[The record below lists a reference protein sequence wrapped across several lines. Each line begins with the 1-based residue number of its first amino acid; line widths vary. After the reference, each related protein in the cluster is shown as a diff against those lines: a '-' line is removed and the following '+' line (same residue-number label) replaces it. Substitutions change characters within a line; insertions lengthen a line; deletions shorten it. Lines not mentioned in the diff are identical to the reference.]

1 MPWLDD
7 RYLGIIVAL
16 MTVSIWAVFIVATRF
31 SVSTNFTVE
40 EILFLRLVPSTLIM
54 APFMIKYDLI
64 PRGLSWLKAGMLMIG
79 ASAVF
84 PYIVSSGLSFAP
96 ASDGGVLAPGMLPFW
111 TALAAFLILGEKLD
125 QVRRAGLFVILIGAL
140 LVGLW
145 QILFNSDEG
154 VWRGHILFLIGSGLF
169 AVYSVIFRQS
179 GLTPL
184 HGLLIGLFW
193 GTLFIIPILLL
204 TGKVNFNNV
213 SPLDIGI
220 TIVIQSLIIG
230 ILATIL
236 FNYGVRLIGASE
248 MGAFGALTPIL
259 AMLGGIIFLNE
270 IVPAIKMV
278 GIFLVAIGVFLASGI
293 LKLKRHKNKKSL
305 GKEHY

>member
-1 MPWLDD
+1 MLNLN
-7 RYLGIIVAL
+7 RSYLGVLVAL
-16 MTVSIWAVFIVATRF
+16 ITVSIWAVFIVATRF

-40 EILFLRLVPSTLIM
+40 EVLILRLVPSTLIM

-79 ASAVF
+79 ASAIF

-111 TALAAFLILGEKLD
+111 TALAAFFILGEKLD
-125 QVRRAGLFVILIGAL
+125 QVRQIGLLIILMGAL
-140 LVGLW
+140 MVGLW
-145 QILFNSDEG
+145 QIIFNSDEG

-169 AVYSVIFRQS
+169 AIYSVIFRQS

-193 GTLFIIPILLL
+193 GTLFITPILLL
-204 TGKVNFNNV
+204 TGKVTFHDV
-213 SPLDIGI
+213 SAFDIGI
-220 TIVIQSLIIG
+220 TIFIQSLVIG

-259 AMLGGIIFLNE
+259 AMMGGILFLNE
-270 IVPAIKMV
+270 SVPAIKMA

-293 LKLKRHKNKKSL
+293 LKQKNNQN
-305 GKEHY
+305 KES

>member
-1 MPWLDD
+1 MLSLDR
-7 RYLGIIVAL
+7 RYLGVIVAL

-79 ASAVF
+79 ASAIF

-125 QVRRAGLFVILIGAL
+125 QIRRAGLFVILIGAL

-179 GLTPL
+179 GLTPI

-204 TGKVNFNNV
+204 TGRVNFNDV
-213 SPLDIGI
+213 SAFDIGI

-236 FNYGVRLIGASE
+236 FNYGVRLIGVSE

-259 AMLGGIIFLNE
+259 AMLGGIMFLNE
-270 IVPAIKMV
+270 TVPAIKMV

-293 LKLKRHKNKKSL
+293 LKLKSHKNEKSL
-305 GKEHY
+305 GKHH

>member
-1 MPWLDD
+1 MLKLK
-7 RYLGIIVAL
+7 RSYLGVLVAL
-16 MTVSIWAVFIVATRF
+16 ITVSIWAVFIVATRF

-40 EILFLRLVPSTLIM
+40 EVLILRLVPSTLIM

-79 ASAVF
+79 ASAIF

-111 TALAAFLILGEKLD
+111 TALAAFFILGEKLD
-125 QVRRAGLFVILIGAL
+125 QVRRTGLLIILIGAL
-140 LVGLW
+140 MVGLW
-145 QILFNSDEG
+145 QIIFNSDEG

-169 AVYSVIFRQS
+169 AIYSVIFRQS

-193 GTLFIIPILLL
+193 GTLFITPILLL
-204 TGKVNFNNV
+204 TGKVTFHDV
-213 SPLDIGI
+213 SAFDIGI
-220 TIVIQSLIIG
+220 TIFIQSLVIG

-259 AMLGGIIFLNE
+259 AMMGGILFLNE
-270 IVPAIKMV
+270 SVPSIKMA

-293 LKLKRHKNKKSL
+293 LKQKNNQNKKS
-305 GKEHY
+305 

>member
-1 MPWLDD
+1 MLKLKSS
-7 RYLGIIVAL
+7 YLGVLVAL
-16 MTVSIWAVFIVATRF
+16 ITVSIWAVFIVATRF

-40 EILFLRLVPSTLIM
+40 EVLILRLVPSTLIM

-79 ASAVF
+79 ASAIF

-111 TALAAFLILGEKLD
+111 TALAAFFILGEKLD
-125 QVRRAGLFVILIGAL
+125 QVRRTGLLIILIGAL
-140 LVGLW
+140 MVGLW
-145 QILFNSDEG
+145 QIIFNSDEG

-169 AVYSVIFRQS
+169 AIYSVIFRQS

-193 GTLFIIPILLL
+193 GTLFITPILLL
-204 TGKVNFNNV
+204 TGKVTFHDV
-213 SPLDIGI
+213 SAFDIGI
-220 TIVIQSLIIG
+220 TIFIQSLVIG

-259 AMLGGIIFLNE
+259 AMMGGILFLNE
-270 IVPAIKMV
+270 SVPAIKMA

-293 LKLKRHKNKKSL
+293 LKQKNNQNKKS
-305 GKEHY
+305 

>member
-1 MPWLDD
+1 MLNLDR
-7 RYLGIIVAL
+7 RYLGVIVAL

-40 EILFLRLVPSTLIM
+40 EVLFLRLVPSTLIM

-79 ASAVF
+79 ASAIF

-125 QVRRAGLFVILIGAL
+125 QIRRTGLFVILVGAL

-154 VWRGHILFLIGSGLF
+154 VWRGHILFLVGSGLF
-169 AVYSVIFRQS
+169 AIYSVIFRQS

-193 GTLFIIPILLL
+193 GTLFIVPILLL
-204 TGKVNFNNV
+204 TGRVNFNDV
-213 SPLDIGI
+213 SAFDIGI

-259 AMLGGIIFLNE
+259 AMLGGIMFLDE
-270 IVPAIKMV
+270 TEPAIKMI

-293 LKLKRHKNKKSL
+293 LKDKSYKNEKPQ
-305 GKEHY
+305 

>member
-1 MPWLDD
+1 MSKLK
-7 RYLGIIVAL
+7 RSYLGVLVAL
-16 MTVSIWAVFIVATRF
+16 ITVSIWAVFIVATRF

-40 EILFLRLVPSTLIM
+40 EVLILRLVPSTLIM

-79 ASAVF
+79 ASAIF

-111 TALAAFLILGEKLD
+111 TALAAFFILGEKLD
-125 QVRRAGLFVILIGAL
+125 QVRRTGLLIILIGAL
-140 LVGLW
+140 MVGLW
-145 QILFNSDEG
+145 QIIFNSDEG

-169 AVYSVIFRQS
+169 AIYSVIFRQS

-193 GTLFIIPILLL
+193 GTLFITPILLL
-204 TGKVNFNNV
+204 TGKVTFHDV
-213 SPLDIGI
+213 SAFDIGI
-220 TIVIQSLIIG
+220 TIFIQSLVIG

-259 AMLGGIIFLNE
+259 AMMGGILFLNE
-270 IVPAIKMV
+270 SVPVIKMA

-293 LKLKRHKNKKSL
+293 LKQKNSHNKKS
-305 GKEHY
+305 

>member
-1 MPWLDD
+1 MLNLDR
-7 RYLGIIVAL
+7 RYLGVIVAL

-40 EILFLRLVPSTLIM
+40 EVLFLRLVPSTLIM

-79 ASAVF
+79 ASAIF

-125 QVRRAGLFVILIGAL
+125 QIRRAGLFVILIGAL

-204 TGKVNFNNV
+204 TGRVNFNDV
-213 SPLDIGI
+213 SAFDIGI

-259 AMLGGIIFLNE
+259 AMLGGIMFLDE
-270 IVPAIKMV
+270 TVPAIKMI

-293 LKLKRHKNKKSL
+293 LKDKSYKNEKL
-305 GKEHY
+305 Q

>member
-1 MPWLDD
+1 MFNLN
-7 RYLGIIVAL
+7 RLYLGVLIAL
-16 MTVSIWAVFIVATRF
+16 LTVSIWAVFIVATRF

-40 EILFLRLVPSTLIM
+40 EVIFLRLVPSTIIM

-79 ASAVF
+79 ASAIF

-111 TALAAFLILGEKLD
+111 TALAAFFILGEKLD
-125 QVRRAGLFVILIGAL
+125 KVRRTGLFIILVGAL
-140 LVGLW
+140 MVGLW
-145 QILFNSDEG
+145 QIIFNSAEG
-154 VWRGHILFLIGSGLF
+154 VWRGHILFLVGSGLF
-169 AVYSVIFRQS
+169 AIYSVIFRQS

-193 GTLFIIPILLL
+193 GTLFITPILLL
-204 TGKVNFNNV
+204 TGRVNFSDV
-213 SPLDIGI
+213 SAFDIGI
-220 TIVIQSLIIG
+220 TIFIQSLIIG

-259 AMLGGIIFLNE
+259 AMLGGILFLNE
-270 IVPAIKMV
+270 SVPLIKMA

-293 LKLKRHKNKKSL
+293 LKQKSYE
-305 GKEHY
+305 GEKS

>member
-1 MPWLDD
+1 MLKLK
-7 RYLGIIVAL
+7 RSYLGVLVAL
-16 MTVSIWAVFIVATRF
+16 ITVSIWAVFIVATRF
-31 SVSTNFTVE
+31 SVSTKFTVE
-40 EILFLRLVPSTLIM
+40 EVLILRLVPSTLIM

-79 ASAVF
+79 ASAIF

-111 TALAAFLILGEKLD
+111 TALAAFFILGEKLD
-125 QVRRAGLFVILIGAL
+125 QVRRTRLLIILIGAL
-140 LVGLW
+140 MVGLW
-145 QILFNSDEG
+145 QIIFNSDEG

-169 AVYSVIFRQS
+169 AIYSVIFRQS

-193 GTLFIIPILLL
+193 GTLFITPILLL
-204 TGKVNFNNV
+204 TGKVTFHDV
-213 SPLDIGI
+213 SAFDIGI
-220 TIVIQSLIIG
+220 TIFIQSLVIG

-259 AMLGGIIFLNE
+259 AMMGGILFLNE
-270 IVPAIKMV
+270 SVPAIKMA

-293 LKLKRHKNKKSL
+293 LKQKNKQNKKS
-305 GKEHY
+305 

>member
-1 MPWLDD
+1 MFNLNR
-7 RYLGIIVAL
+7 RYLGVLVAL
-16 MTVSIWAVFIVATRF
+16 TTVFIWAIFIVATRF
-31 SVSTNFTVE
+31 SLTTNFTVE

-79 ASAVF
+79 ASAIF

-111 TALAAFLILGEKLD
+111 TALAAFLILGEKLN
-125 QVRRAGLFVILIGAL
+125 QVRRTGLFIILVGAL
-140 LVGLW
+140 MVGLW
-145 QILFNSDEG
+145 QIIFNSDEG

-169 AVYSVIFRQS
+169 AIYSVIFRQS

-193 GTLFIIPILLL
+193 GTLFITPILLL
-204 TGKVNFNNV
+204 TGRVNFSDV
-213 SPLDIGI
+213 SAFDIGV
-220 TIVIQSLIIG
+220 TIFIQSLIIG
-230 ILATIL
+230 ILATVL

-259 AMLGGIIFLNE
+259 AMLGGIFFLNE
-270 IVPAIKMV
+270 SVPGIKMV
-278 GIFLVAIGVFLASGI
+278 GIFFVAIGVFLASGI
-293 LKLKRHKNKKSL
+293 VKQKSY
-305 GKEHY
+305 ED

>member
-1 MPWLDD
+1 MLKLK
-7 RYLGIIVAL
+7 RSHLGVLVAL
-16 MTVSIWAVFIVATRF
+16 ITVSIWAVFIVATRF

-40 EILFLRLVPSTLIM
+40 EVLILRLVPSTLIM

-64 PRGLSWLKAGMLMIG
+64 PRGLSWFKAGMLMIG
-79 ASAVF
+79 ASAIF

-111 TALAAFLILGEKLD
+111 TALAAFFILGEKLD
-125 QVRRAGLFVILIGAL
+125 QVRRTGLLIILIGAL
-140 LVGLW
+140 MVGLW
-145 QILFNSDEG
+145 QIIFNSDEG

-169 AVYSVIFRQS
+169 AIYSVIFRQS

-193 GTLFIIPILLL
+193 GTLLITPILLL
-204 TGKVNFNNV
+204 TGKVTFQDV
-213 SPLDIGI
+213 SAFDIGI
-220 TIVIQSLIIG
+220 TIFIQSLVIG

-259 AMLGGIIFLNE
+259 AMMGGILFLNE
-270 IVPAIKMV
+270 SVPAIKMA

-293 LKLKRHKNKKSL
+293 LEQKNSHNKKS
-305 GKEHY
+305 

>member
-1 MPWLDD
+1 MSKLK
-7 RYLGIIVAL
+7 RSYLGVLVAL
-16 MTVSIWAVFIVATRF
+16 ITVSIWAVFIVATRF
-31 SVSTNFTVE
+31 SVSTKFTVE
-40 EILFLRLVPSTLIM
+40 EVLILRLVPSTLIM

-79 ASAVF
+79 ASAIF

-111 TALAAFLILGEKLD
+111 TALAAFFILGEKLD
-125 QVRRAGLFVILIGAL
+125 QVRRTGLLIILIGAL
-140 LVGLW
+140 MVGLW
-145 QILFNSDEG
+145 QIIFNSDEG

-169 AVYSVIFRQS
+169 AIYSVIFRQS

-193 GTLFIIPILLL
+193 GTLFITPILLL
-204 TGKVNFNNV
+204 TGKVTFHDV
-213 SPLDIGI
+213 SAFDIGI
-220 TIVIQSLIIG
+220 TIFIQSLVIG

-259 AMLGGIIFLNE
+259 AMMGGILFLNE
-270 IVPAIKMV
+270 SVPAIKMA

-293 LKLKRHKNKKSL
+293 LEQKNSHNKKS
-305 GKEHY
+305 

>member
-1 MPWLDD
+1 MLKLN
-7 RYLGIIVAL
+7 RSYLGVLVAL
-16 MTVSIWAVFIVATRF
+16 ITVFIWAIFIVATRF
-31 SVSTNFTVE
+31 SLTTSFTVE
-40 EILFLRLVPSTLIM
+40 EVLFLRLVPSTLIM

-79 ASAVF
+79 ASAIF
-84 PYIVSSGLSFAP
+84 PYMVSSGLSFAP

-125 QVRRAGLFVILIGAL
+125 QVRRTGLFIILIGAL
-140 LVGLW
+140 MVGLW
-145 QILFNSDEG
+145 QIIFNSDEG

-169 AVYSVIFRQS
+169 AIYSVIFRQS

-193 GTLFIIPILLL
+193 GTLFITPLLLL
-204 TGKVNFNNV
+204 TGKVNFSNV
-213 SPLDIGI
+213 SAFDIGI
-220 TIVIQSLIIG
+220 TIFIQSLIIG

-259 AMLGGIIFLNE
+259 AMLGGIMFLNE
-270 IVPAIKMV
+270 SVPTIKMV

-293 LKLKRHKNKKSL
+293 LKQKSDKNEKSS
-305 GKEHY
+305 

>member
-1 MPWLDD
+1 MLKLK
-7 RYLGIIVAL
+7 RSYLGVFVAL
-16 MTVSIWAVFIVATRF
+16 ITVSIWAVFIVATRF

-40 EILFLRLVPSTLIM
+40 EVLILRLVPSTLIM

-79 ASAVF
+79 ASAIF

-111 TALAAFLILGEKLD
+111 TALAAFFILGEKLD
-125 QVRRAGLFVILIGAL
+125 QVRRTGLLIILIGAL
-140 LVGLW
+140 MVGLW
-145 QILFNSDEG
+145 QIIFNSDEG

-169 AVYSVIFRQS
+169 AIYSVIFRQS

-193 GTLFIIPILLL
+193 GTLFITPILLL
-204 TGKVNFNNV
+204 TGKVTFHDV
-213 SPLDIGI
+213 SAFDIGI
-220 TIVIQSLIIG
+220 TIFIQSLVIG

-259 AMLGGIIFLNE
+259 AMMGGILFLNE
-270 IVPAIKMV
+270 SVPAIKMA

-293 LKLKRHKNKKSL
+293 LEQKNSHNKKS
-305 GKEHY
+305 

>member
-1 MPWLDD
+1 MFNLHR
-7 RYLGIIVAL
+7 RYLGILVAL
-16 MTVSIWAVFIVATRF
+16 ITVFIWAIFIVATRF
-31 SVSTNFTVE
+31 SLTTNFTVE
-40 EILFLRLVPSTLIM
+40 EVLFLRLVPSTLIM

-79 ASAVF
+79 ASAIF

-125 QVRRAGLFVILIGAL
+125 QVRRTGLFIILVGAL
-140 LVGLW
+140 MVGLW
-145 QILFNSDEG
+145 QIIFNSDEG
-154 VWRGHILFLIGSGLF
+154 VWRGHLLFLIGSGLF
-169 AVYSVIFRQS
+169 AIYSVIFRQS

-193 GTLFIIPILLL
+193 GTLFITPILLL
-204 TGKVNFNNV
+204 TGRVNFSDV
-213 SPLDIGI
+213 SSFDIGI
-220 TIVIQSLIIG
+220 TIFIQSLIIG
-230 ILATIL
+230 ILATVL

-259 AMLGGIIFLNE
+259 AMLGGILFLNE
-270 IVPAIKMV
+270 SVSGIKMA
-278 GIFLVAIGVFLASGI
+278 GIFFVAIGVFLASGI
-293 LKLKRHKNKKSL
+293 VKQKVYKD
-305 GKEHY
+305 

>member
-1 MPWLDD
+1 MLKLK
-7 RYLGIIVAL
+7 RSYLGVLVAL
-16 MTVSIWAVFIVATRF
+16 ITVSIWAVFIVATRF

-40 EILFLRLVPSTLIM
+40 EVLILRLVPSTLIM

-79 ASAVF
+79 ASAIF

-111 TALAAFLILGEKLD
+111 TALAAFFILGERLD
-125 QVRRAGLFVILIGAL
+125 QVRRTGLLIILIGAL
-140 LVGLW
+140 MVGLW
-145 QILFNSDEG
+145 QIIFNSDEG

-169 AVYSVIFRQS
+169 AIYSVIFRQS

-193 GTLFIIPILLL
+193 GTLFITPILLL
-204 TGKVNFNNV
+204 TGKVTFHDV
-213 SPLDIGI
+213 SAFDIGI
-220 TIVIQSLIIG
+220 TIFIQSLVIG

-259 AMLGGIIFLNE
+259 AMMGGILFLNE
-270 IVPAIKMV
+270 SVPTVKMA

-293 LKLKRHKNKKSL
+293 LKQKNN
-305 GKEHY
+305 

>member
-1 MPWLDD
+1 MLKLK
-7 RYLGIIVAL
+7 RSYLGILVAL
-16 MTVSIWAVFIVATRF
+16 ITVSIWAVFIVATRF

-40 EILFLRLVPSTLIM
+40 EVLILRLVPSTLIM

-79 ASAVF
+79 ASAIF

-111 TALAAFLILGEKLD
+111 TALAAFFILGEKLD
-125 QVRRAGLFVILIGAL
+125 QVRRTGLLIILIGAL
-140 LVGLW
+140 MVGLW
-145 QILFNSDEG
+145 QIIFNSDEG

-169 AVYSVIFRQS
+169 AIYSVIFRQS

-193 GTLFIIPILLL
+193 GTLFITPILLL
-204 TGKVNFNNV
+204 TGKVTFHDV
-213 SPLDIGI
+213 SAFDIGI
-220 TIVIQSLIIG
+220 TIFIQSLVIG

-259 AMLGGIIFLNE
+259 AMMGGILFLNE
-270 IVPAIKMV
+270 SVPAIKMA

-293 LKLKRHKNKKSL
+293 LKQKNNQNKKS
-305 GKEHY
+305 

>member
-1 MPWLDD
+1 MFNLHR
-7 RYLGIIVAL
+7 RYLGILVAL
-16 MTVSIWAVFIVATRF
+16 ITVFIWAIFIVATRF
-31 SVSTNFTVE
+31 SLTTNFTVE
-40 EILFLRLVPSTLIM
+40 EVLFLRLVPSTLIM

-79 ASAVF
+79 ASAIF

-125 QVRRAGLFVILIGAL
+125 QVRRTGLFIILVGAL
-140 LVGLW
+140 MVGLW
-145 QILFNSDEG
+145 QIIFNSDEG
-154 VWRGHILFLIGSGLF
+154 VWRGHLLFLIGSGLF
-169 AVYSVIFRQS
+169 AIYSVIFRQS

-193 GTLFIIPILLL
+193 GTLFITPILLL
-204 TGKVNFNNV
+204 TGRVNFSDV
-213 SPLDIGI
+213 SSFDIGI
-220 TIVIQSLIIG
+220 TIFIQSLIIG
-230 ILATIL
+230 ILATVL

-259 AMLGGIIFLNE
+259 AMLGGILFLNE
-270 IVPAIKMV
+270 SVPGIKMA
-278 GIFLVAIGVFLASGI
+278 GIFFVAIGVFLSSGI
-293 LKLKRHKNKKSL
+293 VKQKVYKD
-305 GKEHY
+305 

>member
-1 MPWLDD
+1 MLKLN
-7 RYLGIIVAL
+7 RSYLGVLVAL
-16 MTVSIWAVFIVATRF
+16 ITVSIWAVFIVATRF

-40 EILFLRLVPSTLIM
+40 EVLILRLVPSTLIM

-79 ASAVF
+79 ASAIF

-111 TALAAFLILGEKLD
+111 TALAAFFILGEKLD
-125 QVRRAGLFVILIGAL
+125 KVRRTGLLIILIGAL
-140 LVGLW
+140 MVGLW
-145 QILFNSDEG
+145 QIIFNSDEG

-169 AVYSVIFRQS
+169 AIYSVIFRQS

-193 GTLFIIPILLL
+193 GTLFITPILLL
-204 TGKVNFNNV
+204 TGRVTFTNV
-213 SPLDIGI
+213 SAFDIGI
-220 TIVIQSLIIG
+220 TIFIQSIIIG

-259 AMLGGIIFLNE
+259 AMIGGILFLNE
-270 IVPAIKMV
+270 SVPIIKMT

-293 LKLKRHKNKKSL
+293 LNHKNYQNKKS
-305 GKEHY
+305 

>member
-1 MPWLDD
+1 MLKLK
-7 RYLGIIVAL
+7 RSYLGVLVAL
-16 MTVSIWAVFIVATRF
+16 ITVSIWAVFIVATRF

-40 EILFLRLVPSTLIM
+40 EVLILRLVPSTLIM

-79 ASAVF
+79 ASAIF

-111 TALAAFLILGEKLD
+111 TALAAFFILGEKLD
-125 QVRRAGLFVILIGAL
+125 QVRRTGLLIILIGAL
-140 LVGLW
+140 MVGLW
-145 QILFNSDEG
+145 QIIFNSDEG

-169 AVYSVIFRQS
+169 AIYSVIFRQS

-193 GTLFIIPILLL
+193 GTLFITPILLL
-204 TGKVNFNNV
+204 TGKVTFHDV
-213 SPLDIGI
+213 SAFDIGI
-220 TIVIQSLIIG
+220 TIFIQSLVIG

-259 AMLGGIIFLNE
+259 AMMGGILFLNE
-270 IVPAIKMV
+270 SVPAIKMA

-293 LKLKRHKNKKSL
+293 LKQKNNQN
-305 GKEHY
+305 KESQ

>member
-1 MPWLDD
+1 MLKLK
-7 RYLGIIVAL
+7 RSYLGVLVAL
-16 MTVSIWAVFIVATRF
+16 ITVSIWAVFIVATRF

-40 EILFLRLVPSTLIM
+40 EVLILRLVPSTLIM

-79 ASAVF
+79 ASAIF

-111 TALAAFLILGEKLD
+111 TALAAFFILGEKLD
-125 QVRRAGLFVILIGAL
+125 QVRRTGLLIILIGAL
-140 LVGLW
+140 MVGLW
-145 QILFNSDEG
+145 QIIFNSDEG

-169 AVYSVIFRQS
+169 AIYSVIFRQS

-193 GTLFIIPILLL
+193 GTLFITPILLL
-204 TGKVNFNNV
+204 TGKVTFHDV
-213 SPLDIGI
+213 SAFDIGI
-220 TIVIQSLIIG
+220 TIFIQSLVIG

-259 AMLGGIIFLNE
+259 AMMGGILFLNE
-270 IVPAIKMV
+270 SVPAIKMA

-293 LKLKRHKNKKSL
+293 LEQKNSHNKKS
-305 GKEHY
+305 

>member
-1 MPWLDD
+1 MFNLNR
-7 RYLGIIVAL
+7 RYLGVLVAL
-16 MTVSIWAVFIVATRF
+16 TTVFIWAIFIVATRF
-31 SVSTNFTVE
+31 SLTTNFTVE
-40 EILFLRLVPSTLIM
+40 EVLFLRLVPSTLIM

-79 ASAVF
+79 ASAIF

-125 QVRRAGLFVILIGAL
+125 QVRRTGLFIILVGAL
-140 LVGLW
+140 MVGLW
-145 QILFNSDEG
+145 QIIFNSDDG

-169 AVYSVIFRQS
+169 AIYSVIFRQS

-193 GTLFIIPILLL
+193 GTLFITPILLL
-204 TGKVNFNNV
+204 TGRVNFSDV
-213 SPLDIGI
+213 SAFDIGV
-220 TIVIQSLIIG
+220 TIFIQSLIIG
-230 ILATIL
+230 ILATVL

-259 AMLGGIIFLNE
+259 AMLGGILFLNE
-270 IVPAIKMV
+270 SVPGIKMA
-278 GIFLVAIGVFLASGI
+278 GIFFVAIGVFLASGI
-293 LKLKRHKNKKSL
+293 VKQKSY
-305 GKEHY
+305 ED

>member
-1 MPWLDD
+1 MFNLN
-7 RYLGIIVAL
+7 RLYLGVLIAL
-16 MTVSIWAVFIVATRF
+16 LTVSIWAVFIVATRF

-40 EILFLRLVPSTLIM
+40 EVIFLRLVPSTIIM

-79 ASAVF
+79 ASAIF

-111 TALAAFLILGEKLD
+111 TALAAFFILGEKLD
-125 QVRRAGLFVILIGAL
+125 KVRRTGLFIILVGAL
-140 LVGLW
+140 MVGLW
-145 QILFNSDEG
+145 QIIFNSAEG
-154 VWRGHILFLIGSGLF
+154 VWRGHILFLVGSGLF
-169 AVYSVIFRQS
+169 AIYSVIFRQS

-193 GTLFIIPILLL
+193 GTLFITPILLL
-204 TGKVNFNNV
+204 TGRVNFSDV
-213 SPLDIGI
+213 SAFDIGI
-220 TIVIQSLIIG
+220 TIFIQSLIIG

-259 AMLGGIIFLNE
+259 AMLGGILFLNE
-270 IVPAIKMV
+270 SVPLIKMA

-293 LKLKRHKNKKSL
+293 LKHKSYESGKS
-305 GKEHY
+305 

>member
-1 MPWLDD
+1 MLKLK
-7 RYLGIIVAL
+7 RSYLGVLVAL
-16 MTVSIWAVFIVATRF
+16 ITVSIWAVFIVATRF

-40 EILFLRLVPSTLIM
+40 EVLILRLVPSTLIM

-79 ASAVF
+79 ASAIF

-111 TALAAFLILGEKLD
+111 TALAAFFILGEKLD
-125 QVRRAGLFVILIGAL
+125 QLRRTGLLIILIGAL
-140 LVGLW
+140 MVGLW
-145 QILFNSDEG
+145 QIIFNSDEG

-169 AVYSVIFRQS
+169 AIYSVIFRQS

-193 GTLFIIPILLL
+193 GTLFITPILLL
-204 TGKVNFNNV
+204 TGKVTFHDV
-213 SPLDIGI
+213 SAFDIGI
-220 TIVIQSLIIG
+220 TIFIQSLVIG

-259 AMLGGIIFLNE
+259 AMMGGILFLNE
-270 IVPAIKMV
+270 SVPAIKMA

-293 LKLKRHKNKKSL
+293 LKQKNNQN
-305 GKEHY
+305 KES

>member
-1 MPWLDD
+1 MFNLN
-7 RYLGIIVAL
+7 RLYLGVLIAL
-16 MTVSIWAVFIVATRF
+16 LTVSIWAVFIVATRF

-40 EILFLRLVPSTLIM
+40 EVIFLRLVPSTIIM

-79 ASAVF
+79 ASAIF

-111 TALAAFLILGEKLD
+111 TALAAFFILGEKLD
-125 QVRRAGLFVILIGAL
+125 KVRRTGLFIILVGAL
-140 LVGLW
+140 MVGLW
-145 QILFNSDEG
+145 QIIFNSAEG
-154 VWRGHILFLIGSGLF
+154 VWRGHILFLVGSGLF
-169 AVYSVIFRQS
+169 AIYSVIFRQS

-193 GTLFIIPILLL
+193 GTLFITPILLL
-204 TGKVNFNNV
+204 TGRVNFSDV
-213 SPLDIGI
+213 SAFDIGI
-220 TIVIQSLIIG
+220 TIFIQSLIIG

-259 AMLGGIIFLNE
+259 AMLGGILFLNE
-270 IVPAIKMV
+270 SVPLIKMA

-293 LKLKRHKNKKSL
+293 LKQKSYES
-305 GKEHY
+305 GKS

>member
-1 MPWLDD
+1 MFNLN
-7 RYLGIIVAL
+7 RLYLGVLIAL
-16 MTVSIWAVFIVATRF
+16 LTVSIWAVFIVATRF

-40 EILFLRLVPSTLIM
+40 EVIFLRLVPSTIIM

-79 ASAVF
+79 ASAIF

-111 TALAAFLILGEKLD
+111 TALAAFFILGEKLD
-125 QVRRAGLFVILIGAL
+125 KVRRTGLFIILVGAL
-140 LVGLW
+140 MVGLW
-145 QILFNSDEG
+145 QIIFNSSEG
-154 VWRGHILFLIGSGLF
+154 VWRGHILFLVGSGLF
-169 AVYSVIFRQS
+169 AIYSVIFRQS
-179 GLTPL
+179 ELTPL

-193 GTLFIIPILLL
+193 GTLFITPILLL
-204 TGKVNFNNV
+204 TGRVNFSDV
-213 SPLDIGI
+213 SAFDIGI
-220 TIVIQSLIIG
+220 TIFIQSLIIG

-259 AMLGGIIFLNE
+259 AMLGGILFLNE
-270 IVPAIKMV
+270 SVPLIKMA

-293 LKLKRHKNKKSL
+293 LKQKRYESGKS
-305 GKEHY
+305 

>member
-1 MPWLDD
+1 MFNLDR
-7 RYLGIIVAL
+7 RYLGVLVAL
-16 MTVSIWAVFIVATRF
+16 ITVFIWAIFIVATRF
-31 SVSTNFTVE
+31 SLTTNFTVE
-40 EILFLRLVPSTLIM
+40 EVLFLRLVPSTLIM

-79 ASAVF
+79 ASAIF

-125 QVRRAGLFVILIGAL
+125 QVRRIGLLIILIGAL
-140 LVGLW
+140 MVGLW
-145 QILFNSDEG
+145 QIIFNSDEG

-169 AVYSVIFRQS
+169 AIYSVIFRQS

-193 GTLFIIPILLL
+193 GTLFITPILLL
-204 TGKVNFNNV
+204 TGRVNFSDV
-213 SPLDIGI
+213 SAFDIGI
-220 TIVIQSLIIG
+220 TIFIQSLIIG

-259 AMLGGIIFLNE
+259 AMMGGILFLNE
-270 IVPAIKMV
+270 AVPVIKMA

-293 LKLKRHKNKKSL
+293 TNQKSYQNQ
-305 GKEHY
+305 KS

>member
-1 MPWLDD
+1 MLKLK
-7 RYLGIIVAL
+7 RSYLGVLVAL
-16 MTVSIWAVFIVATRF
+16 ITVSIWAVFIVATRF

-40 EILFLRLVPSTLIM
+40 EVLILRLVPSTLIM

-79 ASAVF
+79 ASAIF

-111 TALAAFLILGEKLD
+111 TALAAFFILGEKLD
-125 QVRRAGLFVILIGAL
+125 QVRRTGLLIILIGAL
-140 LVGLW
+140 MVGLW
-145 QILFNSDEG
+145 QIIFNSDEG

-169 AVYSVIFRQS
+169 AIYSVIFRQS

-193 GTLFIIPILLL
+193 GTLFITPILLL
-204 TGKVNFNNV
+204 TGKVTFHDV
-213 SPLDIGI
+213 SAFDIGI
-220 TIVIQSLIIG
+220 TIFIQSLVIG

-259 AMLGGIIFLNE
+259 AMMGGILFLNE
-270 IVPAIKMV
+270 SVPAIKMA

-293 LKLKRHKNKKSL
+293 LKQKNNQNKQS
-305 GKEHY
+305 

>member
-1 MPWLDD
+1 MLNLDR
-7 RYLGIIVAL
+7 RYLGVIVAL

-31 SVSTNFTVE
+31 SVSTSFTVE
-40 EILFLRLVPSTLIM
+40 EVLFLRLVPSTLIM

-79 ASAVF
+79 ASAIF

-111 TALAAFLILGEKLD
+111 TALAAFLILGEQLD
-125 QVRRAGLFVILIGAL
+125 KIRRAGLFVILVGAL

-145 QILFNSDEG
+145 QILFNSDQG
-154 VWRGHILFLIGSGLF
+154 VWRGHILFLVGSGLF
-169 AVYSVIFRQS
+169 AVYSVVFRQS

-204 TGKVNFNNV
+204 TGRVNFNNV
-213 SPLDIGI
+213 SALDIGI
-220 TIVIQSLIIG
+220 TIIIQSLIIG

-259 AMLGGIIFLNE
+259 AMLGGIMFLNE
-270 IVPAIKMV
+270 TVPAIKMV

-293 LKLKRHKNKKSL
+293 LKLKSYKKKSS
-305 GKEHY
+305 

>member
-1 MPWLDD
+1 MFNLDR
-7 RYLGIIVAL
+7 RYLGVLVAL
-16 MTVSIWAVFIVATRF
+16 ITVFIWAIFIVATRF
-31 SVSTNFTVE
+31 SLTTKFTVE
-40 EILFLRLVPSTLIM
+40 EVLFLRLVPSTLIM

-79 ASAVF
+79 ASAIF

-125 QVRRAGLFVILIGAL
+125 QVRRIGLLIILIGAL
-140 LVGLW
+140 MVGLW
-145 QILFNSDEG
+145 QIIFNSDEG

-169 AVYSVIFRQS
+169 AIYSVIFRQS

-193 GTLFIIPILLL
+193 GTLFITPILLL
-204 TGKVNFNNV
+204 TGRVNFSDV
-213 SPLDIGI
+213 SAFDIGI
-220 TIVIQSLIIG
+220 TIFIQSLIIG

-259 AMLGGIIFLNE
+259 AMMGGILFLNE
-270 IVPAIKMV
+270 SVPIIKMA
-278 GIFLVAIGVFLASGI
+278 GIFLVAIGVFLASGV
-293 LKLKRHKNKKSL
+293 LNHKNYQNEKL
-305 GKEHY
+305 

>member
-1 MPWLDD
+1 MLKLNHS
-7 RYLGIIVAL
+7 YLGVLVAL
-16 MTVSIWAVFIVATRF
+16 ITVSIWAVFIVATRF

-40 EILFLRLVPSTLIM
+40 EVLILRLVPSTLIM

-64 PRGLSWLKAGMLMIG
+64 PRGLSWFKAGMLMIG
-79 ASAVF
+79 ASAIF

-111 TALAAFLILGEKLD
+111 TALAAFFILGEKLD
-125 QVRRAGLFVILIGAL
+125 KVRLTGLLIILIGAL
-140 LVGLW
+140 MVGLW
-145 QILFNSDEG
+145 QIIFNSDEG

-169 AVYSVIFRQS
+169 AIYSVIFRQS

-193 GTLFIIPILLL
+193 GTLFITPILLL
-204 TGKVNFNNV
+204 TGKVTFHDV
-213 SPLDIGI
+213 SAFDIGI
-220 TIVIQSLIIG
+220 TIFIQSLVIG

-259 AMLGGIIFLNE
+259 AMVGGILFLNE
-270 IVPAIKMV
+270 SVPAVKMA

-293 LKLKRHKNKKSL
+293 LKQKNNQNKNS
-305 GKEHY
+305 

>member
-1 MPWLDD
+1 MLNFNR
-7 RYLGIIVAL
+7 RYLGVLVAL
-16 MTVSIWAVFIVATRF
+16 ITVSIWAVFIVATRF

-40 EILFLRLVPSTLIM
+40 EVLFLRLVPSTLIM

-64 PRGLSWLKAGMLMIG
+64 PRGLSWFKAGMLMIG
-79 ASAVF
+79 ASAIF
-84 PYIVSSGLSFAP
+84 PYIVSSGLYFAP

-111 TALAAFLILGEKLD
+111 TALAAFLILGEKLEK
-125 QVRRAGLFVILIGAL
+125 VRRTGLLIILIGAL
-140 LVGLW
+140 MVGLW
-145 QILFNSDEG
+145 QIIFNSDEG

-169 AVYSVIFRQS
+169 AIYSVIFRQS

-193 GTLFIIPILLL
+193 GTLFITPILLL
-204 TGKVNFNNV
+204 TGRVNFSDV
-213 SPLDIGI
+213 SAFDIGI
-220 TIVIQSLIIG
+220 TIFIQSFIIG

-259 AMLGGIIFLNE
+259 AMIGGILFLNE
-270 IVPAIKMV
+270 AVPVIKMA
-278 GIFLVAIGVFLASGI
+278 GIFFVAIGVFLASGI
-293 LKLKRHKNKKSL
+293 INQKS
-305 GKEHY
+305 YQNQNS

>member
-1 MPWLDD
+1 MFTLNR
-7 RYLGIIVAL
+7 RYLGVLVAL
-16 MTVSIWAVFIVATRF
+16 TTVFIWAIFIVATRF
-31 SVSTNFTVE
+31 SLTTNFTVE

-79 ASAVF
+79 ASAIF

-125 QVRRAGLFVILIGAL
+125 QVRRTGLFIILVGAL
-140 LVGLW
+140 MVGLW
-145 QILFNSDEG
+145 QIIFNSDDG

-169 AVYSVIFRQS
+169 AIYSVIFRQS

-193 GTLFIIPILLL
+193 GTLFITPILLL
-204 TGKVNFNNV
+204 TGRVNFSDV
-213 SPLDIGI
+213 SAFDIGV
-220 TIVIQSLIIG
+220 TIFIQSLIIG
-230 ILATIL
+230 ILATLL

-259 AMLGGIIFLNE
+259 AMLGGILFLNE
-270 IVPAIKMV
+270 SVPGIKMA
-278 GIFLVAIGVFLASGI
+278 GIFFVAIGVFLASGI
-293 LKLKRHKNKKSL
+293 VKQKSY
-305 GKEHY
+305 ED

>member
-1 MPWLDD
+1 MLKLKSS
-7 RYLGIIVAL
+7 YLGVLVAL
-16 MTVSIWAVFIVATRF
+16 ITVSIWAVFIVATRF

-40 EILFLRLVPSTLIM
+40 EVLILRLVPSTLIM

-79 ASAVF
+79 ASAIF

-111 TALAAFLILGEKLD
+111 TALAAFFILGEKLD
-125 QVRRAGLFVILIGAL
+125 QVRLTGLLIILIGAL
-140 LVGLW
+140 MVGLW
-145 QILFNSDEG
+145 QIIYNSDEG

-169 AVYSVIFRQS
+169 AIYSVIFRQS

-193 GTLFIIPILLL
+193 GTLFITPILLL
-204 TGKVNFNNV
+204 TGKVTFHGV
-213 SPLDIGI
+213 SAFDIGI
-220 TIVIQSLIIG
+220 TIFVQSLVIG
-230 ILATIL
+230 ILATVL

-259 AMLGGIIFLNE
+259 AMMGGILFLNE
-270 IVPAIKMV
+270 SVPAVKV
-278 GIFLVAIGVFLASGI
+278 AGIFLVAIGVFLASGI
-293 LKLKRHKNKKSL
+293 LKQNKKS
-305 GKEHY
+305 

>member
-1 MPWLDD
+1 MLKLK
-7 RYLGIIVAL
+7 RSYLGVLVAL
-16 MTVSIWAVFIVATRF
+16 ITVSIWAVFIVATRF

-40 EILFLRLVPSTLIM
+40 EVLILRLVPSTLIM

-79 ASAVF
+79 ASAIF

-111 TALAAFLILGEKLD
+111 TALAAFFILGEKLD
-125 QVRRAGLFVILIGAL
+125 QLRRTGLLIILIGAL
-140 LVGLW
+140 MVGLW
-145 QILFNSDEG
+145 QIIFNSDEG

-169 AVYSVIFRQS
+169 AIYSVIFRQS
-179 GLTPL
+179 GLSPL

-193 GTLFIIPILLL
+193 GTLFITPILLL
-204 TGKVNFNNV
+204 TGKVTFHDV
-213 SPLDIGI
+213 SAFDIGI
-220 TIVIQSLIIG
+220 TIFIQSLVIG

-259 AMLGGIIFLNE
+259 AMMGGILFLNE
-270 IVPAIKMV
+270 SVPAIKMA

-293 LKLKRHKNKKSL
+293 LKQKNNQNKKS
-305 GKEHY
+305 